1 MSVLCGAEMLL
12 ASDMLLVSFQ
22 VQAHVACHMLQV
34 QAHVA
39 CHMLQVQ
46 AHVACQLSSASTC
59 CLSAFKCKHMLLAS
73 ASHLLSQPCHTTCI
87 ASSSLVPASVCMLCP
102 SLSLWCV
109 RAYACPSVRAHPRA
123 PRLQRNDI
131 YACPSVRAYPRAPR
145 FRFRVCSVSLAFVP
159 TSDPNPPPLVIGW
172 HVL

>member
-1 MSVLCGAEMLL
+1 MLL

-22 VQAHVACHMLQV
+22 VQAHVSSASTCCLS
-34 QAHVA
+34 HVA
-39 CHMLQVQ
+39 
-46 AHVACQLSSASTC
+46 SASTC